1 MEIEKQKQEIENL
14 AKEIDSKIDK
24 ANAMAA
30 DAAEGVKNV
39 DVALKNEVKNM
50 IEKYQGLQ
58 ADVDKVANALE
69 RKAMSNSKRKSFN
82 DVLESDEGFK
92 AFQKKK
98 GRYSIELDTKAT
110 IVPGGSDDSLAFEG
124 TVNEVVPADRVQ
136 GVIFDPDRTV
146 HVRQFLMGGT
156 TQSNIIRYVVES
168 EYTDRTAMVAPGAAK
183 PESDFVLEAKDS
195 PVRKIAATLRLA
207 DEMLDDIPYL
217 ASYIG
222 IRAPN
227 KLRVEEDVKLLYG
240 NGTGQE
246 LEGITTVASSFDATD
261 FVGLV
266 GTANRYDVLIAA
278 LNNVRL
284 AEYNPTAIMLNPTDF
299 AIMRLEKSSSDGHY
313 LFPEIRLNGQ
323 VPNLNGVPIIQNTAI
338 TKGDFLIGDF
348 VRGAQYFD
356 RKGLTVEFF
365 DQDRDNVQKNL
376 ITVRVEERLALC
388 VYRPTAFVYD
398 TFATALAAL
407 DASA

>member
-1 MEIEKQKQEIENL
+1 MEIEKTKQEIENL
-14 AKEIDSKIDK
+14 AKEIDGRIEK

-39 DVALKNEVKNM
+39 DVALKNEIKNM
-50 IEKYQGLQ
+50 LEKYNSLQG
-58 ADVDKVANALE
+58 DVDKMASAIE
-69 RKAMSNSKRKSFN
+69 RKSLSVNKRKTFD
-82 DVLESDEGFK
+82 DVLSNDEGFK
-92 AFQKKK
+92 AFQKNK
-98 GRYSIELDTKAT
+98 GRYSLDLETKAI

-124 TVNEVVPADRVQ
+124 TTGEVVPADRVQ
-136 GVIFDPDRTV
+136 GVIFDPDRTT
-146 HVRQFLMGGT
+146 HVRQFLTGGT
-156 TQSNIIRYVVES
+156 TSSNIIRYVVEE
-168 EYTDRTAMVAPGAAK
+168 EYTDRTAMVAPGGNK

-217 ASYIG
+217 SSYIG
-222 IRAPN
+222 MRAPN
-227 KLRVEEDVKLLYG
+227 KLRLVEDAQFLYG
-240 NGTGQE
+240 NGLGQN
-246 LEGITTVASSFDATD
+246 LQGITTVAASFDATD
-261 FVGLV
+261 FAGLV
-266 GTANRYDVLIAA
+266 GDANRYDALIVA

-299 AIMRLEKSSSDGHY
+299 AIMRLEKSSADGHY
-313 LFPEIRLNGQ
+313 LFPEIRIGGQ

-338 TKGDFLIGDF
+338 AKGDFLIGDF

-388 VYRPTAFVYD
+388 VYRPNAFVYD
-398 TFATALAAL
+398 SFSDALAAL